1 VLKYDIE
8 VFKQNFLLK
17 KVVFDLW
24 YVNELTDKN
33 ERTKFLFLNYE
44 FIRFKAAGL
53 F

>member
-1 VLKYDIE
+1 MTLKYL
-8 VFKQNFLLK
+8 KQIFLLK

-24 YVNELTDKN
+24 YRNELTDKN